1 MPRRVEKCLQI
12 APHSLAIVLDAAAGG
27 RPGGDGAGGAGA
39 GAGARAGPAA
49 ELGRHRI
56 GYEIFADFKRE
67 NMQHFWDRRATAA
80 VAETFFLGWIDEQV
94 LLVQGKEEHLEV
106 LRQGWARRSLKPPS
120 GFHIKCLGRCCR
132 AGPGR
137 DPRAAPGHPPQ
148 VPGGVRE
155 RGRQGGPS
163 SPRGFSSQKWVCAK
177 GASRDGSGGITGM
190 RLRCSPG
197 ELPATAVRSVG
208 ETRSPV
214 PFSGRGLKHKLEEL
228 EYTPCRIKCP
238 LASYGPAPPAAGSRG
253 CLARELKVLF
263 SISRCAET
271 IFYFIFG
278 ST

>member
-27 RPGGDGAGGAGA
+27 RPGADGAGGA

-120 GFHIKCLGRCCR
+120 GFHIKCLEYKNLCI
-132 AGPGR
+132 
-137 DPRAAPGHPPQ
+137 
-148 VPGGVRE
+148 
-155 RGRQGGPS
+155 
-163 SPRGFSSQKWVCAK
+163 QKC
-177 GASRDGSGGITGM
+177 
-190 RLRCSPG
+190 
-197 ELPATAVRSVG
+197 
-208 ETRSPV
+208 
-214 PFSGRGLKHKLEEL
+214 
-228 EYTPCRIKCP
+228 
-238 LASYGPAPPAAGSRG
+238 
-253 CLARELKVLF
+253 
-263 SISRCAET
+263 
-271 IFYFIFG
+271 
-278 ST
+278 